1 MKSKWILLGLSILLA
16 ACAAPSGKPKPQ
28 TWVSDAKNGEL
39 VIYRPRSFV
48 SGARNVYFYVDG
60 VSVASIG
67 SGTYSLIRLP
77 PGPYR
82 LSQKWDWDVMIKDM
96 EIDISVPSN
105 ERTYVRMVLS
115 DFEHMSGAFRSTWRL
130 ESVPSDRGLS
140 EIQGLEIRAPS
151 NTAQ

>member
-16 ACAAPSGKPKPQ
+16 ACAAPNGKPKPQ

-60 VSVASIG
+60 VAVASIG
-67 SGTYSLIRLP
+67 SGTYSLIKLP

-82 LSQKWDWDVMIKDM
+82 LTQKWDWDVMIKDM
-96 EIDISVPSN
+96 EIEISVPPK
-105 ERTYVRMVLS
+105 ERTYVRLVLS
-115 DFEHMSGAFRSTWRL
+115 NFEHMSGAFRSTWRL
-130 ESVPSDRGLS
+130 ESVPSEKGLN
-140 EIQGLEIRAPS
+140 EIKGLETRAPS